1 MSLVHFRTY
10 DGDWHIGGKYV
21 GTDDSSFVLLSEGSE
36 RLRITTGG
44 NVNIGGNYTQTTYT
58 SQITGTLN
66 VTSTITQ
73 DGATVATTGKAIA
86 MAMVFG

>member
-1 MSLVHFRTY
+1 M
-10 DGDWHIGGKYV
+10 GA
-21 GTDDSSFVLLSEGSE
+21 GTLTE